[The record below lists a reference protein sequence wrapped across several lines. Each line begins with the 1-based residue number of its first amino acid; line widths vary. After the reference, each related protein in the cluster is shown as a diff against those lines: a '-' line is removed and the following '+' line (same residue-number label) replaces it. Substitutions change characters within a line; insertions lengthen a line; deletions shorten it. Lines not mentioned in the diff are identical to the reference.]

1 MIKHNRFW
9 WLLTLAS
16 AGLLWI
22 VFRFE
27 PLRAIKL
34 GALLGTGFLGLTLV
48 PNNSITWVPS
58 SFQTLRQL
66 LKWALV
72 KRRDFGITSGI
83 IFIVHALMSW
93 IALGNLSVTF
103 LFSQPILFGVVGL
116 IILGILLLTSN
127 DYSVHVLRR
136 KWKVF
141 HNLIWVAIP
150 FLLLHS
156 VLAATIFS
164 GEYSKIG
171 ILGFGGLIGLVLVE
185 VVLKLCFPKR
195 VPASRWDHIKLVTIG
210 VILAMALFV
219 VYPSNK

>member
-1 MIKHNRFW
+1 MIKHNWFW

-22 VFRFE
+22 VFQFE

-34 GALLGTGFLGLTLV
+34 SALLGTGFLGLTLV
-48 PNNSITWVPS
+48 PNNSIMWIPTSLQSIKQV
-58 SFQTLRQL
+58 

-83 IFIVHALMSW
+83 IFIIHALMSW

-103 LFSQPILFGVVGL
+103 LFSQPIFFGVVGL

-136 KWKVF
+136 KWKLF

-156 VLAATIFS
+156 VLAATLYS

-185 VVLKLCFPKR
+185 GLLKLYFPMR
-195 VPASRWDHIKLVTIG
+195 VTSRRWDHIKLITIG
-210 VILAMALFV
+210 IILALLLFV
-219 VYPSNK
+219 AYPINK